1 MARSFTNAELAQ
13 IYDEHPLKKS
23 TILARVQALKG
34 TLREITELDLAVDE
48 ETEITDQNH
57 IGGLKFL
64 QELARKADV
73 ESSSLVLDAGCGL
86 GGSSR
91 ALAYLYGCKVHGV
104 ELTSQRYSDAVDLTE
119 LVGLEHLVT
128 FTHGDFLTAEVP
140 RKRFDIVLAQ
150 SALVHFRDKQ
160 KVVSR
165 CANHLKEKGRL
176 ALEEVYLKRPASG
189 VDEQL
194 QLDELEDVWKSYIAS
209 IDEWFT
215 CLRAAGFRVVLH
227 EDLTGAFENYYS
239 KLLRISHTSPPGR
252 FSANEVKGWSHA
264 VSLAL
269 TGALGFGR
277 IVATLH

>member
-1 MARSFTNAELAQ
+1 MARSFTNAELAH

-34 TLREITELDLAVDE
+34 TLRGITELDLAVDE
-48 ETEITDQNH
+48 DTEITDQNH

-64 QELARKADV
+64 QELAEKAGV

-104 ELTSQRYSDAVDLTE
+104 EITSQRYSDAVDLTE

-128 FTHGDFLTAEVP
+128 FTHGDFLTAELP

-165 CANHLKEKGRL
+165 CANHLKEKGRF

-189 VDEQL
+189 VEEQL
-194 QLDELEDVWKSYIAS
+194 QLDELEDVWKSHISS

-227 EDLTGAFENYYS
+227 EDLTGAFEDYYS
-239 KLLRISHTSPPGR
+239 KLLRISQTSPPGR
-252 FSANEVKGWSHA
+252 FAANEVKGWSHA

-277 IVATLH
+277 IVASLQ